1 MPNYGPQRRRT
12 TAACT
17 RPCCLP
23 WRPTSRCGRR
33 PRSRPTPRRSGP
45 SLRPARLSTRVTS
58 STALTPYAVCSGDAA
73 PRDAPYKLGTA
84 PPARRA
90 LAERLPPEVAS
101 AAPEF
106 IVGPLRSD
114 PRRVGKPL
122 GEELAGIFGEELA
135 DIHSARLGREWRVR
149 YEIDDTKHVVVVLD
163 IRHRSNAY

>member
-1 MPNYGPQRRRT
+1 M
-12 TAACT
+12 
-17 RPCCLP
+17 
-23 WRPTSRCGRR
+23 
-33 PRSRPTPRRSGP
+33 
-45 SLRPARLSTRVTS
+45 TS

-73 PRDAPYKLGTA
+73 PRDAPYELGTA

-101 AAPEF
+101 AAAEF
-106 IVGPLRSD
+106 IVGPLLSD

-122 GEELAGIFGEELA
+122 REELA

-163 IRHRSNAY
+163 IRHRSNAYRLR